1 MAGAQQL
8 DLFTTRKP
16 ATHRC
21 AHIHVHFGVPIVHTV
36 HIIHIHTYIC
46 VARVAHIPSLPGMYN
61 EFIRIHAHTYC
72 CTCNVILQKED
83 RDEEASK
90 S

>member
-21 AHIHVHFGVPIVHTV
+21 AHMTYIVHTV

-83 RDEEASK
+83 RDETK

>member
-1 MAGAQQL
+1 MAGWQERNNLIYLQHANLQH
-8 DLFTTRKP
+8 TG
-16 ATHRC
+16 
-21 AHIHVHFGVPIVHTV
+21 VHTYIVHTV

-83 RDEEASK
+83 RDEETK